1 MPNLYKL
8 YNLWYKQASNTT
20 QGRQERM
27 KKFYLYLKSSPKCTI
42 KDKIL
47 NRGVEYA
54 TTGVK
59 KEGKK
64 EDISYLLKYA

>member
-1 MPNLYKL
+1 
-8 YNLWYKQASNTT
+8 
-20 QGRQERM
+20 M

-59 KEGKK
+59 GRKKKIYPICLNMPKET
-64 EDISYLLKYA
+64 ERY